1 MEQSVLLARQLTHG
15 RSCVQSNRAL
25 GMITGYQPRRTGLDD
40 GLAQI
45 GLAPGDGDFPPGVD
59 VAALHRYA
67 AVAAELEARAKSAA
81 TRIAYHSDMKAFG
94 TFAGQVGWPTASAPI
109 GVPNRAGAIVERT
122 VEVPDPITPALIHA
136 YLGYLVEAGY
146 SVATLERRYAA
157 IRWWFAIHDRPFID
171 HPRVRR
177 ALEGNAK
184 RLRADPRLAPR
195 PKKAIDRELLI
206 ALVDATAARATL
218 RAARDRAL
226 LLVLF
231 ATGMR
236 RSEAAALEVSDVAF
250 SAGDDPLQGITL
262 RVRSSKT
269 DQTGA
274 GRSVGVQRVGGPYC
288 PVAAL
293 QTWLARAA
301 LVDGPIFRSMTRHD
315 TLRTRAISGDDVP
328 RILRE
333 YLDPALRTRA
343 RLYVDELGILDHAE
357 REAAISAYIARENVV
372 LEPDPQGRLRARRL
386 RAYAGHSFR
395 RGHVTASQRAGL
407 ALEEIGANTGQSV
420 ATVARYVE
428 NRAALARA
436 VTRKII
442 PASAR

>member
-1 MEQSVLLARQLTHG
+1 M
-15 RSCVQSNRAL
+15 
-25 GMITGYQPRRTGLDD
+25 TGNQPRRTAPDEGKAPIAVAAD
-40 GLAQI
+40 GGYPQ
-45 GLAPGDGDFPPGVD
+45 GVD
-59 VAALHRYA
+59 LAALHRYA

-81 TRIAYHSDMKAFG
+81 TRIAYASDMKAFG
-94 TFAGQVGWPTASAPI
+94 TFAQSVGWPTIAARLGI
-109 GVPNRAGAIVERT
+109 PNRAGALVDRT
-122 VEVPDPITPALIHA
+122 VVVPEPITPALIHA
-136 YLGYLVEAGY
+136 YLGYLVEADY

-157 IRWWFAIHDRPFID
+157 IRWWFAVHDRPFID

-184 RLRADPRLAPR
+184 RLRADARLAPR
-195 PKKAIDRELLI
+195 PKKAIDRELLV
-206 ALVDATAARATL
+206 ALVDETYTRGTL

-236 RSEAAALEVSDVAF
+236 RGEAAALNLIDATF
-250 SAGDDPLQGITL
+250 TPPGDPLDGMTL
-262 RVRSSKT
+262 HVRSSKT
-269 DQTGA
+269 DQTGV

-301 LVDGPIFRSMTRHD
+301 LTEGPIFRSMTRHD
-315 TLRTRAISGDDVP
+315 TLRTRGIHGDDVP

-333 YLDPALRTRA
+333 YLAPALRTRGIVH
-343 RLYVDELGILDHAE
+343 VDKLGILDRAE
-357 REAAISAYIARENVV
+357 REAAIAAYIAREDVV
-372 LEPDPQGRLRARRL
+372 LEPDPESRRRPRRL

-407 ALEEIGANTGQSV
+407 ALEEIGANTGQTV

-442 PASAR
+442 PSAPDASSDLAM